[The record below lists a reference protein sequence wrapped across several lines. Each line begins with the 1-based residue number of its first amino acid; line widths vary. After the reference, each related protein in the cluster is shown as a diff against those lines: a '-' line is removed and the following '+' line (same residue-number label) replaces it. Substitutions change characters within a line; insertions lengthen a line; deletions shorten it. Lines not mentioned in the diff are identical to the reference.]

1 MSGRGPEFAAE
12 GGEVLRICVFGAGA
26 VGGHLAAK
34 LAASGNDV
42 SVVAR
47 GAHLE
52 AMRARGVTL
61 LHGEQTIHGK
71 VRAAERPAELGE
83 QDFVLV
89 TLKANLLP
97 AFARG
102 AAPLLGRDTAVAF
115 VQNGIPWWYGQG
127 QAGRNPARLPDFSR
141 LDPGGELARAIAP
154 ERVIGGVVFSANE
167 VDAPGVIRNLVPGR
181 NMLVV
186 GEPDDGVSKRI
197 QQLRNLLDRADM
209 PSPLCKDIR
218 QAIWSKLVLNMGT
231 SILCTITGETVGGV
245 RGNPELSALANKLE
259 SEGMAIAAAY
269 GISSE
274 GAPERPGGGQSS
286 GQIAHKPSM
295 MQDYERGR
303 PMEIDAQIMLP
314 LEFARAAGVPAPTLE
329 ALAPLLAHMARS
341 KQLYK

>member
-1 MSGRGPEFAAE
+1 M
-12 GGEVLRICVFGAGA
+12 RICIFGAGA

-34 LAASGNDV
+34 LAASGHDV
-42 SVVAR
+42 SVIAR

-61 LHGEQTIHGK
+61 LHGESTIHGK
-71 VRAAERPAELGE
+71 VRASDRAADLGA

-97 AFARG
+97 VFARD
-102 AAPLLGRDTAVAF
+102 AAPLLDADTAVAF

-127 QAGRNPARLPDFSR
+127 QSRRLPSFSR
-141 LDPGGELARAIAP
+141 LDPGAELARTVAP
-154 ERVIGGVVFSANE
+154 GRVIGGVVFSANE

-186 GEPDDGVSKRI
+186 GEPDDKETPRI
-197 QQLRNLLDRADM
+197 KALRKALDAADM
-209 PSPLCKDIR
+209 YSPPAKDIR
-218 QAIWSKLVLNMGT
+218 QVMWSKLVLNLGT
-231 SILCTITGETVGGV
+231 SILCTLSGETVGGV
-245 RGNPELSALANKLE
+245 RANPELAALAGRLKE
-259 SEGMAIAAAY
+259 EGQAIASAY
-269 GISSE
+269 GISSA

-303 PMEIDAQIMLP
+303 PMEIDAQVMMP

-329 ALAPLLAHMARS
+329 ALAPLLAHKARS
-341 KQLYK
+341 RQLYK

>member
-1 MSGRGPEFAAE
+1 MSVCGPEFAAE
-12 GGEVLRICVFGAGA
+12 GGKVLRICVFGAGA

-34 LAASGNDV
+34 LAAAGNDV

-52 AMRARGVTL
+52 AMRANGVTL
-61 LHGEQTIHGK
+61 LHGEQTIRGK
-71 VRAAERPAELGE
+71 VRASERAADLGA

-97 AFARG
+97 AFARN
-102 AAPLLGRDTAVAF
+102 AAPLLGPDTAVAF

-127 QAGRNPARLPDFSR
+127 LKRKLPDFSR
-141 LDPGGELARAIAP
+141 LDPGGELARAIGP

-186 GEPDDGVSKRI
+186 GEPDDGVSRRI
-197 QQLRNLLDRADM
+197 QLLRETLDRADM
-209 PSPLCKDIR
+209 YSPPAKDIR
-218 QAIWSKLVLNMGT
+218 QTIWSKLVLNMGT
-231 SILCTITGETVGGV
+231 SMLCTLTGETVSGV
-245 RGNPELSALANKLE
+245 RGNAALAALAGRLK
-259 SEGMAIAAAY
+259 SEGQAVAAAY
-269 GISSE
+269 GISPE

-303 PMEIDAQIMLP
+303 PMEIDAQIMMP
-314 LEFARAAGVPAPTLE
+314 LEFARAAGVAAPTLE
-329 ALAPLLAHMARS
+329 ALAPLLAHQAQA
-341 KQLYK
+341 KGLYRTA

>member
-1 MSGRGPEFAAE
+1 
-12 GGEVLRICVFGAGA
+12 LRICIFGAGA

-34 LAASGNDV
+34 LAVAGNDV

-52 AMRARGVTL
+52 AMRANGVTL
-61 LHGEQTIHGK
+61 LHGEQTIRGK
-71 VRAAERPAELGE
+71 VRASERAADLGA

-97 AFARG
+97 VFARG
-102 AAPLLGRDTAVAF
+102 AAPLLGPGTAVVF

-127 QAGRNPARLPDFSR
+127 LARKLPDFSR
-141 LDPGGELARAIAP
+141 LDPGGELARAVAP
-154 ERVIGGVVFSANE
+154 QRVIGAVVFSANE

-186 GEPDDGVSKRI
+186 GEPGDHQSSRTGT
-197 QQLRNLLDRADM
+197 LRKLLDAADM
-209 PSPLCKDIR
+209 YSPAVKDIR
-218 QAIWSKLVLNMGT
+218 QVIWSKLVLNLGT
-231 SILCTITGETVGGV
+231 SMLCTLTGETVGGV
-245 RGNPELSALANKLE
+245 RGNAELAALAGKLK
-259 SEGMAIAAAY
+259 SEGMAVAAAY

-274 GAPERPGGGQSS
+274 GAPERPGGGQGS

-303 PMEIDAQIMLP
+303 PMEIDSQIMMP

-329 ALAPLLAHMARS
+329 ALAPLLAHKARA
-341 KQLYK
+341 KRLYT

>member
-1 MSGRGPEFAAE
+1 
-12 GGEVLRICVFGAGA
+12 LRICIFGAGA

-34 LAASGNDV
+34 LAASGHDV
-42 SVVAR
+42 SVLAR

-52 AMRARGVTL
+52 AMRANGVTL
-61 LHGEQTIHGK
+61 LHGEQTIRGE
-71 VRAAERPAELGE
+71 VRASERPADLGE

-97 AFARG
+97 VFARG

-115 VQNGIPWWYGQG
+115 VQNGIPWWYAQG
-127 QAGRNPARLPDFSR
+127 LQRELPDFSR

-154 ERVIGGVVFSANE
+154 ERVIGAVVFSANE
-167 VDAPGVIRNLVPGR
+167 LDAPGIIRNLVPGR

-186 GEPDDGVSKRI
+186 GEPDDRQSSRVRA
-197 QQLRNLLDRADM
+197 LREILDAADM
-209 PSPLCKDIR
+209 HSPPVKDIR
-218 QAIWSKLVLNMGT
+218 QTIWSKLVLNMGT
-231 SILCTITGETVGGV
+231 SILCTITGETVAGV
-245 RGNPELSALANKLE
+245 RGDPQLAALAGRLK
-259 SEGMAIAAAY
+259 SEGQAIAAAY
-269 GISSE
+269 GISPE

-329 ALAPLLAHMARS
+329 ALAALLAHQAAG
-341 KQLYK
+341 KGLYSRN

>member
-1 MSGRGPEFAAE
+1 M
-12 GGEVLRICVFGAGA
+12 RICIFGAGA

-34 LAASGNDV
+34 LAVAGNDV

-52 AMRARGVTL
+52 AMRANGVTL
-61 LHGEQTIHGK
+61 LHGEQTIRGK
-71 VRAAERPAELGE
+71 VRASERAADLGA

-97 AFARG
+97 VFARG
-102 AAPLLGRDTAVAF
+102 AAPLLGPQTAVAF

-127 QAGRNPARLPDFSR
+127 LQRKLPDFSR
-141 LDPGGELARAIAP
+141 LDPGGELARAVAP
-154 ERVIGGVVFSANE
+154 QRVIGAVVFSANE

-186 GEPDDGVSKRI
+186 GEPGDHQSSRTGT
-197 QQLRNLLDRADM
+197 LRKLLDAADM
-209 PSPLCKDIR
+209 YSPAVKDIR
-218 QAIWSKLVLNMGT
+218 QVIWSKLVLNLGT
-231 SILCTITGETVGGV
+231 SILCTLTGETVGGV
-245 RGNPELSALANKLE
+245 RGNAELAALAGKLK
-259 SEGMAIAAAY
+259 SEGMAVAAAY

-274 GAPERPGGGQSS
+274 GAPERPGGGQGS

-303 PMEIDAQIMLP
+303 PMEIDSQIMMP

-329 ALAPLLAHMARS
+329 ALAPLLAHKARA
-341 KQLYK
+341 KRLYT

>member
-1 MSGRGPEFAAE
+1 
-12 GGEVLRICVFGAGA
+12 LRICIFGAGA

-34 LAASGNDV
+34 LAVAGNDV

-52 AMRARGVTL
+52 AMRANGVTL
-61 LHGEQTIHGK
+61 LHGEQTIRGK
-71 VRAAERPAELGE
+71 VRASERAADLGA

-97 AFARG
+97 VFARG
-102 AAPLLGRDTAVAF
+102 AAPLLGPQTAVAF

-127 QAGRNPARLPDFSR
+127 LQRKLPDFSR
-141 LDPGGELARAIAP
+141 LDPGGELARAVAP
-154 ERVIGGVVFSANE
+154 QRVIGAVVFSANE

-186 GEPDDGVSKRI
+186 GEPGDHQSSRTGT
-197 QQLRNLLDRADM
+197 LRKLLDAADM
-209 PSPLCKDIR
+209 YSPAVKDIR
-218 QAIWSKLVLNMGT
+218 QVIWSKLVLNLGT
-231 SILCTITGETVGGV
+231 SMLCTLTGETVGGV
-245 RGNPELSALANKLE
+245 RGNAELAALAGKLK
-259 SEGMAIAAAY
+259 SEGMAVAAAY

-274 GAPERPGGGQSS
+274 GAPERPGGGQGS

-303 PMEIDAQIMLP
+303 PMEIDSQIMMP

-329 ALAPLLAHMARS
+329 ALAPLLAHKARA
-341 KQLYK
+341 KRLYT

>member
-1 MSGRGPEFAAE
+1 
-12 GGEVLRICVFGAGA
+12 LRICIFGAGA

-34 LAASGNDV
+34 LAAAGNEV

-47 GAHLE
+47 GAHLA
-52 AMRARGVTL
+52 AMRANGVTL
-61 LHGEQTIHGK
+61 LHGEQTIRGRL
-71 VRAAERPAELGE
+71 RAAERSAELGP

-97 AFARG
+97 AFARD
-102 AAPLLGRDTAVAF
+102 AAPLLGPDTAVAF

-127 QAGRNPARLPDFSR
+127 LSHKLPDFSR
-141 LDPGGELARAIAP
+141 LDPGGELARAISP
-154 ERVIGGVVFSANE
+154 QRVIGGVVFSANE

-197 QQLRNLLDRADM
+197 RLLREALEKSDM
-209 PSPLCKDIR
+209 HSPPAKDIR
-218 QAIWSKLVLNMGT
+218 QVIWSKLVLNIGT
-231 SILCTITGETVGGV
+231 SILCTLTGETVGGV
-245 RGNPELSALANKLE
+245 RGDAGLSTIAARLK

-269 GISSE
+269 GIPAE

-303 PMEIDAQIMLP
+303 PMEIDAQIMMP
-314 LEFARAAGVPAPTLE
+314 LEFARAAGVLAPTLE
-329 ALAPLLAHMARS
+329 ALAPLLAHKARV
-341 KQLYK
+341 KQLYT

>member
-1 MSGRGPEFAAE
+1 M
-12 GGEVLRICVFGAGA
+12 RICIFGAGA

-34 LAASGNDV
+34 LAVAGNDV

-52 AMRARGVTL
+52 AMRANGVTL
-61 LHGEQTIHGK
+61 LHGEQTIRGK
-71 VRAAERPAELGE
+71 VRASERAADLGA

-97 AFARG
+97 VFARG
-102 AAPLLGRDTAVAF
+102 AAPLLGPQTAVAF

-127 QAGRNPARLPDFSR
+127 LQRKLPDFSR
-141 LDPGGELARAIAP
+141 LDPGGELARAVAP
-154 ERVIGGVVFSANE
+154 QRVIGAVVFSANE

-186 GEPDDGVSKRI
+186 GEPGDHQSSRTGT
-197 QQLRNLLDRADM
+197 LRKLLDAADM
-209 PSPLCKDIR
+209 YSPAVKDIR
-218 QAIWSKLVLNMGT
+218 QVIWSKLVLNLGT
-231 SILCTITGETVGGV
+231 SMLCTLTGETVGGV
-245 RGNPELSALANKLE
+245 RGNAELAALAGKLK
-259 SEGMAIAAAY
+259 SEGMAVAAAY

-274 GAPERPGGGQSS
+274 GAPERPGGGQGS

-303 PMEIDAQIMLP
+303 PMEIDSQIMMP

-329 ALAPLLAHMARS
+329 ALAPLLAHKARA
-341 KQLYK
+341 KRLYT

>member
-1 MSGRGPEFAAE
+1 
-12 GGEVLRICVFGAGA
+12 LRICIFGAGA

-34 LAASGNDV
+34 LAASGHDV
-42 SVVAR
+42 SVLAR

-52 AMRARGVTL
+52 AMRAHGVTL
-61 LHGEQTIHGK
+61 LHGEQTTRGK
-71 VRAAERPAELGE
+71 VRASERSADLGE

-97 AFARG
+97 VFARG

-115 VQNGIPWWYGQG
+115 VQNGIPWWYAQG
-127 QAGRNPARLPDFSR
+127 LQRELPDFSR

-154 ERVIGGVVFSANE
+154 GRVIGGVVFSANE
-167 VDAPGVIRNLVPGR
+167 VEAPGVIRNLVPGR

-186 GEPDDGVSKRI
+186 GEPDDRQSSRVRT
-197 QQLRNLLDRADM
+197 LREILDAADM
-209 PSPLCKDIR
+209 HSPAVKDIR
-218 QAIWSKLVLNMGT
+218 QTIWSKLVLNMGT
-231 SILCTITGETVGGV
+231 SILCTLTGETVGGV
-245 RGNPELSALANKLE
+245 RGNPQLAALAGRLK
-259 SEGMAIAAAY
+259 SEGQAIAAAY
-269 GISSE
+269 GISPE

-314 LEFARAAGVPAPTLE
+314 LAFARAAGVPAPTLE
-329 ALAPLLAHMARS
+329 ALAALLAHKAAG
-341 KQLYK
+341 KGLYPGN

>member
-1 MSGRGPEFAAE
+1 
-12 GGEVLRICVFGAGA
+12 
-26 VGGHLAAK
+26 
-34 LAASGNDV
+34 
-42 SVVAR
+42 
-47 GAHLE
+47 
-52 AMRARGVTL
+52 MRAKGVTL

-71 VRAAERPAELGE
+71 VRAAEHAADLGA

-97 AFARG
+97 AFARD
-102 AAPLLGRDTAVAF
+102 AAPLLGPETAVVF

-127 QAGRNPARLPDFSR
+127 LNRKLPDFSR
-141 LDPGGELARAIAP
+141 LDPGGELARAVGP

-186 GEPDDGVSKRI
+186 GEPNDQESSRI
-197 QQLRNLLDRADM
+197 KALRKTLDAADM

-231 SILCTITGETVGGV
+231 SILCTVTGETVGGV
-245 RGNPELSALANKLE
+245 RGNAELSALANRLK
-259 SEGMAIAAAY
+259 SEGQAIAAAY
-269 GISSE
+269 GVPAE

-329 ALAPLLAHMARS
+329 ALAPLLAHKARA
-341 KQLYK
+341 KRLYK

>member
-1 MSGRGPEFAAE
+1 
-12 GGEVLRICVFGAGA
+12 LRICIFGAGA

-34 LAASGNDV
+34 LAVAGNDV

-52 AMRARGVTL
+52 AMRANGVTL
-61 LHGEQTIHGK
+61 LHGEQTIRGK
-71 VRAAERPAELGE
+71 VRASERAADLGA

-97 AFARG
+97 VFARG
-102 AAPLLGRDTAVAF
+102 AAPLLGPQTAVAF

-127 QAGRNPARLPDFSR
+127 LQRKLPDFSR
-141 LDPGGELARAIAP
+141 LDPGGELARAVAP
-154 ERVIGGVVFSANE
+154 QRVIGAVVFSANE

-186 GEPDDGVSKRI
+186 GEPGDHQSSRTGT
-197 QQLRNLLDRADM
+197 LRKLLDAADM
-209 PSPLCKDIR
+209 YSPAVKDIR
-218 QAIWSKLVLNMGT
+218 QVIWSKLVLNLGT
-231 SILCTITGETVGGV
+231 SILCTLTGETVGGV
-245 RGNPELSALANKLE
+245 RGNAELAALAGKLK
-259 SEGMAIAAAY
+259 SEGMAVAAAY

-274 GAPERPGGGQSS
+274 GAPERPGGGQGS

-303 PMEIDAQIMLP
+303 PMEIDSQIMMP

-329 ALAPLLAHMARS
+329 ALAPLLAHKARA
-341 KQLYK
+341 KRLYT

>member
-1 MSGRGPEFAAE
+1 
-12 GGEVLRICVFGAGA
+12 LRVCVFGAGA

-42 SVVAR
+42 SVLAR

-52 AMRARGVTL
+52 TMRAKGVTL
-61 LHGEQTIHGK
+61 LHGEQVIHAQ
-71 VRAAERPAELGE
+71 VRASDRAAQLGA

-97 AFARG
+97 VFARD
-102 AAPLLGRDTAVAF
+102 AAPLLAPETAVAF

-127 QAGRNPARLPDFSR
+127 LALKLPDFSR
-141 LDPGGELARAIAP
+141 LDPHGELARAIAP
-154 ERVIGGVVFSANE
+154 ERVIGAVVFSANE

-186 GEPDDGVSKRI
+186 GEPDDRLSKRI
-197 QQLRNLLDRADM
+197 QLLRESLDRADM
-209 PSPLCKDIR
+209 HSPPAKEIR
-218 QAIWSKLVLNMGT
+218 QVIWSKLVLNLGT
-231 SILCTITGETVGGV
+231 SILCTLTGETVSGV
-245 RGNPELSALANKLE
+245 RGSAELSAIAGKLK
-259 SEGMAIAAAY
+259 SEGTAIAAAY
-269 GISSE
+269 GISPQ

-303 PMEIDAQIMLP
+303 PMEIDAQVMMP

-329 ALAPLLAHMARS
+329 ALAPLLAHKARR
-341 KQLYK
+341 KKLYT

>member
-1 MSGRGPEFAAE
+1 MR
-12 GGEVLRICVFGAGA
+12 VCVFGAGA

-34 LAASGNDV
+34 LAAAGNDV

-47 GAHLE
+47 GVHLDE
-52 AMRARGVTL
+52 MRAKGVTL
-61 LHGEQTIHGK
+61 LHGEQTIRGK
-71 VRAAERPAELGE
+71 VRASECASDLGT

-97 AFARG
+97 VFARD
-102 AAPLLGRDTAVAF
+102 AAPLFGRDTAVAF

-127 QAGRNPARLPDFSR
+127 LTLKLPDFSR
-141 LDPGGELARAIAP
+141 LDPGADLARVVSP
-154 ERVIGGVVFSANE
+154 ERVIGAVVFSANE

-186 GEPDDGVSKRI
+186 GEPNDQESPRI
-197 QQLRNLLDRADM
+197 KELRKTLDAAGM

-218 QAIWSKLVLNMGT
+218 QVIWSKLVLNIGT
-231 SILCTITGETVGGV
+231 SILCTLTGETVAGV
-245 RGNPELSALANKLE
+245 RGDAAISAIASRLK
-259 SEGMAIAAAY
+259 SEGQAIAAAY
-269 GISSE
+269 GVPAE

-303 PMEIDAQIMLP
+303 PMEIDAQIMMP
-314 LEFARAAGVPAPTLE
+314 LEFARTAGVAAPTLE
-329 ALAPLLAHMARS
+329 ALAPLLAHKARL
-341 KQLYK
+341 KKLYT